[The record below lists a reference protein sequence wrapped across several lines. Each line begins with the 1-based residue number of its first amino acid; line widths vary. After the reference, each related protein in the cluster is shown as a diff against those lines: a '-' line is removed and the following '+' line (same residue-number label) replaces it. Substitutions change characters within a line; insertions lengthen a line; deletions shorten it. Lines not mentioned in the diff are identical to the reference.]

1 MPEALSCNHLFR
13 LGGLSAFTVHM
24 EARRVGRHRTN
35 AIFLAFALLLVGGR
49 AVVSAAPNLFAASG
63 PNGARGFD
71 GSDRVTLDIP
81 LGGLIPGAIV
91 RGRHVVANTSG
102 QSLRYALSS
111 RSVNADGKSLRDV
124 VRVTIRTADPSSG
137 AAATCDADEGATLY
151 SGRLGATSAGFGD
164 PRIGGHA
171 GDRVLAAGQREAL
184 CFDIELPLDAGNEFQ
199 GAVTA
204 TVWTIA
210 TEQVA
215 GNS

>member
-1 MPEALSCNHLFR
+1 MA
-13 LGGLSAFTVHM
+13 T
-24 EARRVGRHRTN
+24 RRVRRHKTT
-35 AIFLAFALLLVGGR
+35 AVFLAFALVVVGG
-49 AVVSAAPNLFAASG
+49 AVAVSAAPDPFVASG
-63 PNGARGFD
+63 PDGVRGVD
-71 GSDRVTLDIP
+71 GSDRVTLNIP

-111 RSVNADGKSLRDV
+111 RSVSGDGSSLRDV

-137 AAATCDADEGATLY
+137 AAATCDANEGATLY

-184 CFDIELPLDAGNEFQ
+184 CFEIEMPLDAGNEFQ

>member
-1 MPEALSCNHLFR
+1 M
-13 LGGLSAFTVHM
+13 TT
-24 EARRVGRHRTN
+24 RRVRRHKTT
-35 AIFLAFALLLVGGR
+35 AVFLAFALLLVGG
-49 AVVSAAPNLFAASG
+49 AVAVSAAPDLFVASG
-63 PNGARGFD
+63 PDGARGVN
-71 GSDRVTLDIP
+71 GSDRVTLNIP

-111 RSVNADGKSLRDV
+111 RSVSGDGSSLRDV
-124 VRVTIRTADPSSG
+124 VLVTIRTADPSSG
-137 AAATCDADEGATLY
+137 AAATCDANEGATLY

-184 CFDIELPLDAGNEFQ
+184 CFEIEMPLDAGNEFQ